1 MANIIFPNDL
11 NSAPLC
17 TVCEHKVVDDGT
29 RSITKLIC
37 GHYFHADCIAVEFNF
52 MGQMKCPICEVVEE
66 DGLWMK
72 VANSEDGESGDED
85 EDEDEDKQNSEV
97 DQINEHH
104 DMNPLHA
111 TNDAQNEGANYTRRQ
126 QLHVPPPPPAPEMID
141 QRISVSGLNVGLNPV
156 NRNNAFPC
164 LELTLATTS
173 SSVSD
178 GCPQPACQCVT
189 CRASSSKTH

>member
-11 NSAPLC
+11 NNAPLC

-52 MGQMKCPICEVVEE
+52 MGLMKCPNCEVVEE

-72 VANSEDGESGDED
+72 FANSEDGESSDED
-85 EDEDEDKQNSEV
+85 EDEDE
-97 DQINEHH
+97 HR

-111 TNDAQNEGANYTRRQ
+111 TNGAQNGGVSHMRGRQ
-126 QLHVPPPPPAPEMID
+126 QLHVPPPPDAIEMIE
-141 QRISVSGLNVGLNPV
+141 QRICVSCLNNIDSDTAIRSNMLPT
-156 NRNNAFPC
+156 F
-164 LELTLATTS
+164 ELTTLENTS

-178 GCPQPACQCVT
+178 
-189 CRASSSKTH
+189 ASSSKTR